1 MILEALPLTV
11 NGKVNR
17 LGLPAFDGQQRVQQ
31 EILVLPSTPTEKI
44 LVDIWTQLF
53 GVETIG
59 INDNFFELGGHS
71 LLVNQL
77 IIKIFNALSINI
89 PLITVFELPTIA
101 QLAQRIDN
109 KSWITSVQKAVYV
122 KNINDYEEGLL

>member
-109 KSWITSVQKAVYV
+109 KSWITSVQKDVSD